1 MGIQTGSSNRNLLLT
16 KTAVGA
22 YISLLATLTAVAPN
36 IEGLLARGKSEADK
50 MSIRDWF
57 AIATAVAGTMGTLIG
72 RYDAGNVYTPKYLP
86 GEDPPERLQ

>member
-1 MGIQTGSSNRNLLLT
+1 MGIQTGANKRNLFLT
-16 KTAVGA
+16 KTVLGA

-36 IEGLLARGKSEADK
+36 IESLLTRGKSEADK
-50 MSIRDWF
+50 MTVRDWF